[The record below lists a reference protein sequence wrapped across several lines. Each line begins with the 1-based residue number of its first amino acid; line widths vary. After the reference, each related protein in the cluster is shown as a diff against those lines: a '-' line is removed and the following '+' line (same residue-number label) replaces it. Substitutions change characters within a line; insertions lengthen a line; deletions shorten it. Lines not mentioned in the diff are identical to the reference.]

1 MFRNK
6 EIRRL
11 AYSFSAITAVGAVI
25 GFLIEPIASLL
36 LLITCVLLGTV
47 FFLYTRARYK
57 RIAQISEQID
67 GVLHHDDQLFIHD
80 IEEGELSILQH
91 EITKMTVRIREQ
103 NEALQKEKVYLA
115 ESLADIAHQ
124 LRTPLTSATLI
135 LSLLQ
140 NEPNERK
147 QKMLLRDSQKSFDQ
161 MDWLITSLLKISRLD
176 AGIVTF
182 KTETLHVKHLIVHT
196 LQPFQI
202 AMDLHNITAQ
212 LHIPEQITIQ
222 GDFDWLSEALQNII
236 KNCIES
242 AGDDGT
248 IQITCEE
255 NPLYTEITLHDS
267 GPGFKKEDIPYL
279 FERFY
284 RGKNTSTAGYGIG
297 LALSKTI
304 LTRQGGMV
312 SAKNHEDG
320 GALFTIRFP
329 K

>member
-11 AYSFSAITAVGAVI
+11 TYSFSAITAVGAVI
-25 GFLIEPIASLL
+25 GFLIEPAASLL
-36 LLITCVLLGTV
+36 LLITCVLLGTI
-47 FFLYTRARYK
+47 FFLFTRARYK
-57 RIAQISEQID
+57 SIAQISEQID
-67 GVLHHDDQLFIHD
+67 MVLHHDDQLFIQVV
-80 IEEGELSILQH
+80 EEGELSILQH

-124 LRTPLTSATLI
+124 LRTPLTSATLV

-140 NEPNERK
+140 NETNERK
-147 QKMLLRDSQKSFDQ
+147 RKMLLRDSQKSFDQ

-182 KTETLHVKHLIVHT
+182 QTEMLNVERLIHQT

-212 LHIPEQITIQ
+212 LHIPEQASIQ
-222 GDFDWLSEALQNII
+222 GDFDWISEALQNII

-242 AGDDGT
+242 TGDDGV
-248 IQITCEE
+248 IHITCEE

-312 SAKNHEDG
+312 SAKNHPEG